1 MICVRLCYLVFQTQI
16 LNIQIF
22 KLYADN
28 VLQRFFI
35 NMDNIETYGLE
46 YVSLQLVILVNN
58 LMQEFKFVHVQNTPL
73 ILM

>member
-58 LMQEFKFVHVQNTPL
+58 LMQEFQFVHVQNTPL

>member
-22 KLYADN
+22 KVYADN

-58 LMQEFKFVHVQNTPL
+58 LMQEFQFVHVQNTPL

>member
-46 YVSLQLVILVNN
+46 YVSLQLVI
-58 LMQEFKFVHVQNTPL
+58 
-73 ILM
+73 